1 MIILRNR
8 LRIFT
13 KTWIIIFLMMGLSN
27 TYAKKQSSMQDEEVM
42 ILAEESACQADRTCE
57 TTRDAIATVNIGSAC
72 SENDS
77 CDIASS
83 ASEDA
88 YYGGIEREY
97 VVKGCKVTIYNDGPV
112 KMVNEKTD
120 KPCNAPIPKDHK
132 FSKKINTYEDNGC
145 IITESVAADGIID
158 AIKDCSNKNN
168 KK

>member
-42 ILAEESACQADRTCE
+42 ILAEESACQADPTCE

-77 CDIASS
+77 C
-83 ASEDA
+83 
-88 YYGGIEREY
+88 
-97 VVKGCKVTIYNDGPV
+97 
-112 KMVNEKTD
+112 EK
-120 KPCNAPIPKDHK
+120 
-132 FSKKINTYEDNGC
+132 KKNI
-145 IITESVAADGIID
+145 
-158 AIKDCSNKNN
+158 
-168 KK
+168 

>member
-42 ILAEESACQADRTCE
+42 ILAEESACQADPTCE

-120 KPCNAPIPKDHK
+120 EPCNAPLPKDHK
-132 FSKKINTYEDNGC
+132 FSKETRTYQENGC
-145 IITESVAADGIID
+145 TITESKAADGISD
-158 AIKDCSNKNN
+158 AVMDCSKRD
-168 KK
+168 KTK